1 MKKTLISLL
10 LSCCALWSVS
20 AADVIAF
27 PGAQGFGKYATGGRS
42 GKVYHVT
49 NLNDSGTGS
58 FRDAVSSPNRIVV
71 FDVGGYINLK
81 TAVQV
86 KSNITIAGQTAPGD
100 GIGIA
105 GGKVSCGSQSNII
118 IRHLRMRPGSNT
130 ASQKDDGLNMLK
142 AENCIIDH
150 CSVEFSPWNNIGG
163 SGTNAD
169 KSTDITFQYC
179 LIANP
184 IYQQFGAHIES
195 VNSQWTWFANC
206 FANTHNRNPLD
217 KVNDVFVNNILYN
230 YQAGYTTHTSTKFSH
245 DLVNNY
251 FVAGPSS
258 STDNTWFQVDENQSF
273 YTSGNMK
280 DRNKDGVLSGSSTT
294 PTCYKSGKTFTT
306 LTSPWSSMT
315 NTLPTMTAAT
325 AYRAVSSLAGV
336 RPVDEIDDQ
345 IWSNVYSLGKEGKMY
360 KSQTETGLSNDGFGV
375 INGGTKETDTD
386 NDGMPDYWELANN
399 LDINKDDAMNIGSDG
414 YANIERYINWLG
426 DLHKRTPMGT
436 SVTID
441 LEEYT
446 EGWSNVS
453 PSYKVANAKNGTVSI
468 SGSKATFTPTENFY
482 GMAQFDFTVTGSDGT
497 SFTTTVY
504 VLVEYGQK
512 IVYENPYLQKQGG
525 GSSNQT
531 LLSNTALTAFN
542 YYWENA
548 QTVEVSWTPS
558 EPAGITINVDESA
571 HKIYFA
577 GTPRE
582 CGSWAFTVS
591 TVGATTT
598 VSKSGSIN
606 VVASAYRFNTTATG
620 VYWTANDGWDKAAVP
635 FNCDTAY
642 IESGEVNVSSDVRAT
657 TIIQSGS
664 TFRLRGN
671 MAAREL
677 QLNGGTLKSYTSNP
691 QFRLTVNELNVIQN
705 SVITAGSTDTSEFK
719 ISGIIKGEGNL
730 TKTASGILTLNVNA
744 SDYFGSW
751 TVEGGIMQV
760 ISSNGLGKG
769 GATLTSGSKMIV
781 AKGNT
786 TGVLSVAF
794 GATLQLD
801 ADLTVVAATFGGQ
814 KISEGKYTSA
824 DYPEYISGSATL
836 IVLEGS
842 TNVVEAID
850 EDVMFALSPNPTD
863 GVANLKI
870 NARKAKSVEIETMT
884 QTGVVLQKSNY
895 DILEGV
901 SETEI
906 DLTEYQTGV
915 YYIRYNDADFVK
927 VFKLI
932 RK

>member
-1 MKKTLISLL
+1 MKKTIISLI
-10 LSCCALWSVS
+10 LSACALGGAN
-20 AADVIAF
+20 AANVIAF

-71 FDVGGYINLK
+71 FDVSGYINLK

-100 GIGIA
+100 GVGIA

-130 ASQKDDGLNMLK
+130 ANKKDDGLNMLK
-142 AENCIIDH
+142 AKNCIIDH
-150 CSVEFSPWNNIGG
+150 CSVEFAPWNNIGG
-163 SGTNAD
+163 SGENAD

-195 VNSQWTWFANC
+195 VNSQWTWYANC

-245 DLVNNY
+245 DLINNY

-280 DRNKDGVLSGSSTT
+280 DRNKDGVLNGSSTT
-294 PTCYKSGKTFTT
+294 PTCYKENKTFTT
-306 LTSPWSSMT
+306 LSSPWSSMT
-315 NTLPTMTAAT
+315 STIPTMTAAT

-360 KSQTETGLSNDGFGV
+360 KSQTETGLSNNGFGV
-375 INGGTKETDTD
+375 INSGTKETDTD
-386 NDGMPDYWELANN
+386 NDGMPDYWELANGLN
-399 LDINKDDAMNIGSDG
+399 VNKDDAMTIGSDG
-414 YANIERYINWLG
+414 YANIEKYINWLG
-426 DLHKRTPMGT
+426 DLHKRTSMGT
-436 SVTID
+436 ALTID

-446 EGWSNVS
+446 EGWSKVS
-453 PSYKVANAKNGTVSI
+453 PSYKVSNAKNGTVSV
-468 SGSKATFTPTENFY
+468 SGNKATFTPAENFY
-482 GMAQFDFTVTGSDGT
+482 GMAQFDFTVTGNDGT
-497 SFTTTVY
+497 SFTATIY
-504 VLVEYGQK
+504 VLVEYGEK

-531 LLSNTALTAFN
+531 LFSNVALTNFN

-548 QTVEVSWTPS
+548 QTVEVTWTPS
-558 EPAGITINVDESA
+558 EPTGITTTIDNSA

-577 GTPRE
+577 GTPTE
-582 CGSWAFTVS
+582 CGSWKFTVS

-598 VSKSGSIN
+598 ATKSGSLN
-606 VVASAYRFNTTATG
+606 VVASAYRFNTTTSG
-620 VYWTANDGWDKAAVP
+620 IYWTATDGWDRGAVP

-657 TIIQSGS
+657 TIVQSGA
-664 TFRLRGN
+664 TFRIRGN

-691 QFRLTVNELNVIQN
+691 QFRLTVNELNVLQN
-705 SVITAGSTDTSEFK
+705 SVITAGSIETSEFV
-719 ISGIIKGEGNL
+719 INGMIKGTGNL
-730 TKTASGILTLNVNA
+730 TKTAKGILTLNANA
-744 SDYFGSW
+744 SDFSGVW
-751 TVEGGIMQV
+751 TINQGTLQV
-760 ISSNGLGKG
+760 TNANGLGTG
-769 GATLTSGSKMIV
+769 GVTLEDSTKMII
-781 AKGNT
+781 AKAII
-786 TGVLSVAF
+786 TGALSVAER
-794 GATLQLD
+794 ATMQLD
-801 ADLTVVAATFGGQ
+801 ADLTVTTAILGWQ
-814 KISEGKYTSA
+814 KISAGKYTSN
-824 DYPEYISGSATL
+824 DFPDYISGNATL
-836 IVLEGS
+836 TVLES
-842 TNVVEAID
+842 TTDVVEAETD
-850 EDVMFALSPNPTD
+850 GDTLTLAPNPTD
-863 GVANLKI
+863 GIAHLAIRTSEVQTASI
-870 NARKAKSVEIETMT
+870 EILT
-884 QTGVVLQKSNY
+884 QTGIVLQESNHE
-895 DILEGV
+895 IPAGT
-901 SETEI
+901 SEIEI
-906 DLTEYQTGV
+906 NLLDVQSGIYI
-915 YYIRYNDADFVK
+915 IRYTDNKTVQLLKAIK
-927 VFKLI
+927 K
-932 RK
+932 

>member
-1 MKKTLISLL
+1 MKRTLISLL
-10 LSCCALWSVS
+10 LSACVLGSAN

-49 NLNDSGTGS
+49 NLDDSGTGS
-58 FRDAVSSPNRIVV
+58 FRDAVSASNRIVV
-71 FDVGGYINLK
+71 FDVSGYINLK

-195 VNSQWTWFANC
+195 VNSQWTWYANC

-245 DLVNNY
+245 DLINNY

-280 DRNKDGVLSGSSTT
+280 DRNKDGVLNGSSTT

-306 LTSPWSSMT
+306 LSSPWSSMT
-315 NTLPTMTAAT
+315 STIPTMTAAT

-345 IWSNVYSLGKEGKMY
+345 IWSNVYSLGTEGKMY

-375 INGGTKETDTD
+375 INSGTKETDTD
-386 NDGMPDYWELANN
+386 NDGMPDYWELAND
-399 LDINKDDAMNIGSDG
+399 LDINKDDAMTIGSDG

-426 DLHKRTPMGT
+426 DLHKRTSMGT
-436 SVTID
+436 ALTID

-446 EGWSNVS
+446 EGWSKVS
-453 PSYKVANAKNGTVSI
+453 PSYKVSNAKNGTVSV
-468 SGSKATFTPTENFY
+468 SGSKVTFTPTENFY
-482 GMAQFDFTVTGSDGT
+482 GMAQFDFTVTGNDGT

-504 VLVEYGQK
+504 VLVEYGEK
-512 IVYENPYLQKQGG
+512 IVYENPSLQKQGG

-531 LLSNTALTAFN
+531 LFSNVALTNFN

-548 QTVEVSWTPS
+548 QTVEVTWSPS
-558 EPAGITINVDESA
+558 EPAGITTTIDNSA

-577 GTPRE
+577 GTPTE
-582 CGSWAFTVS
+582 CGSWQFSVS

-598 VSKSGSIN
+598 ATKSGSLN
-606 VVASAYRFNTTATG
+606 VVASAYRFNSTATG
-620 VYWTANDGWDKAAVP
+620 IYWTATDGWDKGAVP
-635 FNCDTAY
+635 FDCDTAY

-657 TIIQSGS
+657 TIVHSGA
-664 TFRLRGN
+664 TFRIRDN
-671 MAAREL
+671 MAAREI

-691 QFRLTVNELNVIQN
+691 QFRLTVNELNVLQN
-705 SVITAGSTDTSEFK
+705 SVITAGSLDTSEFK
-719 ISGIIKGEGNL
+719 ISGTIKGEGNL
-730 TKTASGILTLNVNA
+730 TKTALGILTLNANA
-744 SDYFGSW
+744 SAYSGAW
-751 TVEGGIMQV
+751 TVEGGTLNV
-760 ISSNGLGKG
+760 TNGNGLGTG
-769 GATLTSGSKMIV
+769 GVTLQSGTKMIV
-781 AKGNT
+781 ATANT
-786 TGVLSVAF
+786 TGALSVAS

-801 ADLTVVAATFGGQ
+801 ANLTVTTATFGDQ
-814 KISEGKYTSA
+814 KISEGKYTSN
-824 DYPEYISGSATL
+824 DFPDYISGSATL
-836 IVLEGS
+836 TVLEGS
-842 TNVVEAID
+842 TDVVEAMTD
-850 EDVMFALSPNPTD
+850 DAVFALAPNPTD
-863 GVANLKI
+863 GIAYLTM
-870 NARKAKSVEIETMT
+870 NAEKSQNVEIETMT
-884 QTGVVLQKSNY
+884 QTGVVLQKSNHN
-895 DILEGV
+895 IAEGV
-901 SETEI
+901 SEIEI
-906 DLTEYQTGV
+906 DLREYQTGV
-915 YYIRYNDADFVK
+915 YFVRYNDGETVK